1 MNINKNKG
9 MYIEE
14 LMNNT
19 AMYYDENRICYIE
32 KRFLPI
38 IPLSITNNIVK
49 GKLIKKSSVDYC
61 CVYKGKYIDIE
72 LKQTDEDEFDIRKIK
87 NHQLNHLE
95 KINYYKGKAYLMIY
109 FFKRDVIYMIEY
121 NDLSNLINNNI
132 FKIKCFDK
140 SIEKHMVEIKF
151 PGIIDLVSVFE
162 LNS

>member
-61 CVYKGKYIDIE
+61 CIYKGRYIDIE
-72 LKQTDEDEFDIRKIK
+72 LKQTDEDEFDVRKIK
-87 NHQLNHLE
+87 SHQLSHLE
-95 KINYYKGKAYLMIY
+95 KINYLKGKAYLMIY

-121 NDLSNLINNNI
+121 KDLFNFIKHNL
-132 FKIKCFDK
+132 FKIKCFDEEIDK
-140 SIEKHMVEIKF
+140 YMVQIKF

-162 LNS
+162 AC